1 MSGEL
6 DELLERERSLYLQ
19 LNFSTLRIELEP
31 GEDPDD
37 SNTKTPDTKKND
49 SAEAPVKQDTE
60 DTCVC

>member
-6 DELLERERSLYLQ
+6 DELLKRERGLYLQ

-31 GEDPDD
+31 GENPDG
-37 SNTKTPDTKKND
+37 SSTKTPNTQEDEA
-49 SAEAPVKQDTE
+49 AEAPVKQDTD